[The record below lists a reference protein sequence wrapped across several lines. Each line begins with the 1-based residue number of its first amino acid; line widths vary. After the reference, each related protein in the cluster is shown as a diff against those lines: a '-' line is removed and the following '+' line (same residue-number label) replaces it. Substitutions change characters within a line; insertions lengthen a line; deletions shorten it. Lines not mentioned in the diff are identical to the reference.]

1 MFRLPAR
8 EICLNALEDVYRTC
22 KFSPSHPR
30 TTHQANNPKD
40 EESRPSAG
48 KILARWRPHIIEQSQ
63 QPDQQQAQQ
72 ASLVSRPAA
81 ANETSA

>member
-22 KFSPSHPR
+22 KFSLHAPKPTR
-30 TTHQANNPKD
+30 QANNPKD

-48 KILARWRPHIIEQSQ
+48 KILARWRPHVIEQS

-81 ANETSA
+81 ANEASA